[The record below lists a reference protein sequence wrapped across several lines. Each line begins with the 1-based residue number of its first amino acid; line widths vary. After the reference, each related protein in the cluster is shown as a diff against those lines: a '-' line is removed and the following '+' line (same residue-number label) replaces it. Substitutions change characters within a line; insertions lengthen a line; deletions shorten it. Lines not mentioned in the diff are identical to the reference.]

1 MNGPIYI
8 LDKKTKAITTYLEF
22 QRERRAPGDFR
33 SPLSRPGVQ
42 QRRQPVPVRSR
53 LQAQRQ
59 VLHGA
64 HGRIGFVWIATARC
78 HEDSRALRSGLT
90 GTSQRPQS
98 ARRGRSPT
106 NRFSI
111 EWTDSNLRNATFEG
125 TAREVLRVQ
134 LNHRIHPMGELVFHP
149 TARRGD
155 PEWRVMYIGFGD
167 GGAGEMRTI
176 ARPNPQRLDTLV
188 GKILR
193 IIPDTAEH
201 VATSTLSENG
211 RYRIPND
218 NPFVSKP
225 GVKKEIWAYGLRNPH
240 RLSWAADPI
249 RLPTPAP
256 RCRGHRASHVGN
268 GQPSFA
274 RARTT
279 GTPSARAISCC
290 NPTM

>member
-1 MNGPIYI
+1 M
-8 LDKKTKAITTYLEF
+8 L
-22 QRERRAPGDFR
+22 
-33 SPLSRPGVQ
+33 V
-42 QRRQPVPVRSR
+42 
-53 LQAQRQ
+53 
-59 VLHGA
+59 
-64 HGRIGFVWIATARC
+64 
-78 HEDSRALRSGLT
+78 
-90 GTSQRPQS
+90 
-98 ARRGRSPT
+98 
-106 NRFSI
+106 
-111 EWTDSNLRNATFEG
+111 EWTDTNLRNATFEG

-155 PEWRVMYIGFGD
+155 PEWRVMYIGIGD

-193 IIPDTAEH
+193 IIPDPAEH

-240 RLSWAADPI
+240 RLSWAADPA
-249 RLPTPAP
+249 RLATPSPDRRRRRPA
-256 RCRGHRASHVGN
+256 HVGN
-268 GQPSFA
+268 GQHHPQGRELRVLAARGQSAAAARQRDRAACPPST
-274 RARTT
+274 RSPCR
-279 GTPSARAISCC
+279 SATR
-290 NPTM
+290 